1 MNKEQV
7 KALLKL
13 ISTNY
18 PNFISE
24 NNFKDILSTWT
35 TELSQ
40 YSYKDVESQLK
51 ELLAKSEFQMKP
63 PTLYHITCNLTK
75 KSEKIDYSEMTV
87 FCSNCGRMFNTI
99 DEMMIHKE
107 RCNSVEY
114 IVQQWKKW
122 YGKELTK
129 ADIRTLY
136 EMEEMPFRERYNK
149 LLHYIY
155 EHTKDENEKT
165 IISYIFNPPNQQ
177 EAQEF
182 INKASF

>member
-7 KALLKL
+7 KALLKI

-18 PNFISE
+18 PNFINE
-24 NNFKDILSTWT
+24 NNFKDILSTWA

-75 KSEKIDYSEMTV
+75 TSEKIDYSEMTV
-87 FCSNCGRMFNTI
+87 FCSNCGRVFNSI
-99 DEMMIHKE
+99 EKMMEHKE

-114 IVQQWKKW
+114 ICNQWKKW

-136 EMEEMPFRERYNK
+136 EMEETPFRERYNK
-149 LLHYIY
+149 LLHYIH

-165 IISYIFNPPNQQ
+165 IISYIFNPPNQ
-177 EAQEF
+177 ETAQKF
-182 INKASF
+182 ISNASI